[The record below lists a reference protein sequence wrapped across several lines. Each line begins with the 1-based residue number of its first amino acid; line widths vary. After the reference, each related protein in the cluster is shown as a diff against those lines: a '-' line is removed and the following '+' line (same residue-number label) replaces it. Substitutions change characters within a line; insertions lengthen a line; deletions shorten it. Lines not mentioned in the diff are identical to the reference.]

1 MIMRQRE
8 QDPEKRDLL
17 NGRYSNYFE
26 VGHNAFE
33 FLLDFGQHYFEES
46 EGRMHTRIITSPV
59 FARRLSEVLNRA
71 LAEYERTHG
80 RVPTEVDEPDSA
92 RMANIRPMH
101 PLNPR

>member
-1 MIMRQRE
+1 MIMRQRD

-46 EGRMHTRIITSPV
+46 QGWMHTRIITSPV
-59 FARRLSEVLNRA
+59 FAKRLLEVLNRS

-80 RVPTEVDEPDSA
+80 RMPKEEDGPDEVRKTNVRLIREIKDS
-92 RMANIRPMH
+92 
-101 PLNPR
+101 